1 MARQRPLPDLEAG
14 TEHRRVVTLHSNRP
28 PFRTN
33 GRVRRVPSLAG
44 GDTIVRV
51 SPKRQF
57 VEEDSQS

>member
-1 MARQRPLPDLEAG
+1 MARQRPLPDLGAG
-14 TEHRRVVTLHSNRP
+14 VELRRVVTHHSNRP
-28 PFRTN
+28 PFCTN

-44 GDTIVRV
+44 GDTIVRE